1 MKSTLKINIKIVLLF
16 FVFILNSCSKS
27 KIHIN
32 DTLIKE
38 ISSIDKSN
46 KGDLT
51 LSYIPEKATLLLY
64 LKLENN
70 KMLCINAL
78 ELQDIYSNYYKNN
91 YKTFYDF
98 LYDALNQ
105 KINLKINQI
114 TKYET
119 IIFSLDSKIIQVS
132 NHHVEKQYLKKVD
145 EETFYFYPKDNALNQ
160 VQTIL
165 YKMYLD
171 NYLISFDDYTG
182 KYVITKFK

>member
-1 MKSTLKINIKIVLLF
+1 MKSILEINIKIVLLF
-16 FVFILNSCSKS
+16 LVLILNSCSKS

-46 KGDLT
+46 KGDVT
-51 LSYIPEKATLLLY
+51 PSYIPEKATYLLY

-78 ELQDIYSNYYKNN
+78 ELQNIYSNYYKNN

-98 LYDALNQ
+98 LQDALNQ

-114 TKYET
+114 YKYEAIT
-119 IIFSLDSKIIQVS
+119 FSLDGQIIQVS
-132 NHHVEKQYLKKVD
+132 NHHVEKQYLKKINED
-145 EETFYFYPKDNALNQ
+145 TFYFYPKDSALNQ

-182 KYVITKFK
+182 KYIITKFK